1 MFPSSRRRDSLPC
14 THYLLTPLMGNKE
27 RKAVLVT
34 QSLAYVNI
42 IPTHLYTPVY
52 NTPLHTR
59 LRYYEIVTF

>member
-1 MFPSSRRRDSLPC
+1 MDVSQFAPQEITIMHTLFTYSLN
-14 THYLLTPLMGNKE
+14 GE
-27 RKAVLVT
+27 RKAVYVT

-59 LRYYEIVTF
+59 LRYNEIVTF